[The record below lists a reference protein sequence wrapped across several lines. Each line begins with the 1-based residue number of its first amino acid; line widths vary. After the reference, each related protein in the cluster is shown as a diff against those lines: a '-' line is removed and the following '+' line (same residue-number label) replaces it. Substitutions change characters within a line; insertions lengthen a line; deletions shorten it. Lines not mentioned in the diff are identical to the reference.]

1 MAKELKV
8 KKAKNTKLKVKANPV
23 TKPHNM
29 GKVKPKKA
37 AKPGNM
43 PPNYGVKK

>member
-1 MAKELKV
+1 MAKEIKI
-8 KKAKNTKLKVKANPV
+8 KKPKNSKLKTKADGV
-23 TKPHNM
+23 TKPHNA

-43 PPNYGVKK
+43 PSNYGVK